1 MSSFARFQE
10 RNKKRQIAQKQ
21 LNTSFVFKGL
31 PSIEIKNG
39 EKSLQASV
47 VNKQEKD
54 HAYVFTQAHEE
65 LKVGDVWT
73 AKNLHLLIAEE
84 ITIIEDVNWRKYYAL
99 PCNVE
104 VNGVHGFFRGPE
116 KSFINIA
123 LKKDVAIESQQKPI
137 LILPENI
144 LGFEDKIMIGGRA

>member
-1 MSSFARFQE
+1 MVSMAIEECTSVATLLADYIDIDKIQE
-10 RNKKRQIAQKQ
+10 VHATQGNCEDYFDLQKQ

-54 HAYVFTQAHEE
+54 HAYVFTQAHDE

-84 ITIIEDVNWRKYYAL
+84 ITIIEDVNWRKYYA
-99 PCNVE
+99 
-104 VNGVHGFFRGPE
+104 
-116 KSFINIA
+116 
-123 LKKDVAIESQQKPI
+123 
-137 LILPENI
+137 
-144 LGFEDKIMIGGRA
+144 